1 MSDAATTLL
10 EQALALPEDD
20 RRWLAGQLDAS
31 IEPGDSQL
39 PDDPAFRAELDRRL
53 QSIADGTAVL
63 IPWEVA
69 RENIRAELDRR
80 RAARARGE
88 AS

>member
-1 MSDAATTLL
+1 MSDAAMTLL
-10 EQALALPEDD
+10 GQVLALPEDD
-20 RRWLAGQLDAS
+20 RRWLADQIDATLGPA
-31 IEPGDSQL
+31 ESQL

-69 RENIRAELDRR
+69 RENIRAELERR
-80 RAARARGE
+80 RAARAAGE
-88 AS
+88 LP